1 MIKNNIYIVLLI
13 TGLISCSPDGE
24 QGDKQVNTEFDM
36 LCNQFGALV
45 EVDDYTSMNSEERAS
60 YFDQMLKD
68 KLSSVGNAYMAWA
81 AIRNATPDA
90 RSALFDEAA
99 RSVGYEEWECLVI
112 KQHAHEVG
120 SAFD

>member
-1 MIKNNIYIVLLI
+1 MIKKIIYIMLL
-13 TGLISCSPDGE
+13 TAGLISCSPEG
-24 QGDKQVNTEFDM
+24 GRGAKQVNTEFDI

-45 EVDDYTSMNSEERAS
+45 ASDDYPNMNSEERANH
-60 YFDQMLKD
+60 FDQMLTD
-68 KLSSVGNAYMAWA
+68 KLSSAGNAYMAWT

-99 RSVGYEEWECLVI
+99 HSVGYEGWECLVI